1 MGAGAVA
8 VAAARDSDGA
18 AAEEVY
24 ESFELP
30 AMSALHFRIV
40 LKVKGIEDVHDRR
53 RLFRIEQDGR
63 PAPDSDLR
71 LVAIYARRLLAEN
84 DLLGDC
90 RAAPDGC
97 LLLDLPDMERTYFYD
112 GIVFA
117 ALDAF
122 NNPNKNPTITG
133 LPPIE

>member
-1 MGAGAVA
+1 LNVPPAGTDAL
-8 VAAARDSDGA
+8 AAAPDGSPTVTA
-18 AAEEVY
+18 R
-24 ESFELP
+24 
-30 AMSALHFRIV
+30 ALHFRIV

-53 RLFRIEQDGR
+53 RLFRIEQDGQ

-90 RAAPDGC
+90 RAAPDGS
-97 LLLDLPDMERTYFYD
+97 LLLDLPDMEKTYFYD

>member
-1 MGAGAVA
+1 M
-8 VAAARDSDGA
+8 
-18 AAEEVY
+18 
-24 ESFELP
+24 
-30 AMSALHFRIV
+30 
-40 LKVKGIEDVHDRR
+40 LKVKGIEDVHDRQ
-53 RLFRIEQDGR
+53 RLFRIEQNGQ
-63 PAPDSDLR
+63 PASDSDLR
-71 LVAIYARRLLAEN
+71 QVAIYARRLLAEN

-90 RAAPDGC
+90 RTASDGR

>member
-1 MGAGAVA
+1 MNVPPVA
-8 VAAARDSDGA
+8 HRRARSRARWEPHVAA
-18 AAEEVY
+18 
-24 ESFELP
+24 
-30 AMSALHFRIV
+30 SALHFRIV

-53 RLFRIEQDGR
+53 RLFRIEQDGQ

-71 LVAIYARRLLAEN
+71 QVAIYARRLLAEN

-90 RAAPDGC
+90 RAASDGS
-97 LLLDLPDMERTYFYD
+97 LLLDLPDTERTYFYD

>member
-1 MGAGAVA
+1 M
-8 VAAARDSDGA
+8 
-18 AAEEVY
+18 
-24 ESFELP
+24 
-30 AMSALHFRIV
+30 
-40 LKVKGIEDVHDRR
+40 LKVKGIEAVHDRQ
-53 RLFRIEQDGR
+53 RLFRVEQDGQ
-63 PAPDSDLR
+63 PASDSDLR

-84 DLLGDC
+84 DLPGDC
-90 RAAPDGC
+90 RAASDGS
-97 LLLDLPDMERTYFYD
+97 LLLDLPDTERTYFYD

>member
-1 MGAGAVA
+1 VSASGPAGVTLNASA
-8 VAAARDSDGA
+8 PKS
-18 AAEEVY
+18 
-24 ESFELP
+24 P
-30 AMSALHFRIV
+30 APRVPYTFRIV

-53 RLFRIEQDGR
+53 RLFRIEQDGQ

-71 LVAIYARRLLAEN
+71 MVAIYARRLLAEN

-90 RAAPDGC
+90 RAAPGGS
-97 LLLDLPDMERTYFYD
+97 LLLDLPDMEKTYFYD